1 MSSFTVRQSIVA
13 MEEYAV
19 ESVAADIIVNANE
32 SNYQLPQEI
41 AEKIAVMM
49 CYTEPKKFF
58 NV

>member
-1 MSSFTVRQSIVA
+1 MKK
-13 MEEYAV
+13 
-19 ESVAADIIVNANE
+19 ESMHRDM
-32 SNYQLPQEI
+32 PQEI

>member
-1 MSSFTVRQSIVA
+1 MVSDSRKILS
-13 MEEYAV
+13 YASRF
-19 ESVAADIIVNANE
+19 EMFRRTL
-32 SNYQLPQEI
+32 SNVLGGLVLKGRMPQEI